1 MKICFVSQNGQS
13 GKLTRDFPNCRTE
26 FAWQLTLESDHF
38 PIQSLLDNKA
48 NVSGYDVVIVIL
60 PKKLETIDF
69 VYPVLMIPLEYLL
82 PGIEKW
88 NRVEYDSVEG
98 KYLLFTISDSKK

>member
-1 MKICFVSQNGQS
+1 MKICFVSQNGHS

-48 NVSGYDVVIVIL
+48 NVYGWSFSSNISKALENGIL
-60 PKKLETIDF
+60 L
-69 VYPVLMIPLEYLL
+69 
-82 PGIEKW
+82 GH
-88 NRVEYDSVEG
+88 R
-98 KYLLFTISDSKK
+98 